1 MIFAAGLGT
10 RLKPLTDHMP
20 KALVPVAGRPMLEHV
35 ILKLKA
41 AGFNELVINIHHFGE
56 QILDFLRANQNFG
69 LTIHI
74 SDERD
79 CLLDTGGGIRKAEP
93 FFRGNEPFLVHNVDI
108 LSDTD
113 LKALYEYHRQSGNDA
128 TLLASRRKTIR
139 YLLFDDEKRLCG
151 WINKDTLQTKP
162 EGFAYNPEHH
172 HEYAFSGI
180 HVISPSLF
188 HYMEDRKS
196 VV

>member
-1 MIFAAGLGT
+1 MKAMIFAAGLGT

-93 FFRGNEPFLVHNVDI
+93 FFRG
-108 LSDTD
+108 T
-113 LKALYEYHRQSGNDA
+113 
-128 TLLASRRKTIR
+128 
-139 YLLFDDEKRLCG
+139 
-151 WINKDTLQTKP
+151 
-162 EGFAYNPEHH
+162 
-172 HEYAFSGI
+172 
-180 HVISPSLF
+180 SLF
-188 HYMEDRKS
+188 WYTTWIFFQILT
-196 VV
+196 